1 MGAESNTGR
10 ESHLSGTPGLY
21 KTGPGL
27 AGNVASV
34 SICPMTS
41 PPAHEPTVIRH
52 LSVTNDYRCTPGAS

>member
-27 AGNVASV
+27 AGKRGVRFNLPDDIAAS
-34 SICPMTS
+34 
-41 PPAHEPTVIRH
+41 A
-52 LSVTNDYRCTPGAS
+52 